1 MPALDQNPLPAPI
14 AARLNE
20 EQRRTV
26 AEAPRARRVA
36 VLADLL
42 KAAETE
48 VRTELAVA
56 TGLPVTTELRIEPST
71 VPILPARLVR
81 DFHIAPLAVADATE
95 KQLHLATS
103 WPPDAVMMDWIA
115 TFTPRKV
122 LWHLAPAE
130 RIGQLILDHYGV
142 GAGSLDDDEESIL
155 PGSPLNGASEVEADE
170 DAAVVRFVSDVIT
183 QAIED
188 GATDIHFEPQEGQLG
203 IRYRVD
209 GLLIPVPVPENLL
222 RYQDAIISRLKIMA
236 RLNISEK
243 RLPQDGRINFRVG
256 GNSLD
261 IRVSTIPTIYAESV
275 SLRLLNQKREAY
287 TMEGLGMSVSDQQ
300 QIKRV
305 LAYPHGI
312 ILVTGPTGSGKS
324 TSLNAF
330 LRQINST
337 DLRIVTVEDPIEYE
351 VPGANQLQVRPE
363 IGLSFASALRHILRQ
378 DPDVIMVGEIRDRE
392 TADIAI
398 RASLTGHL
406 VFSTLHTNDAPGAIT
421 RLVDMGIE
429 PFLTASALELI
440 IAQRLVRRLCPHCTR
455 PAPIH
460 EAKLAEAMAVLGI
473 APSEAAGITTL
484 PSAVGC
490 DRCRKTGFRG
500 RVGLFEI
507 LRPTD
512 ELRDLIVKREPTRA
526 LVQCAREQGMR
537 TLAQS
542 GWNQVRAG
550 LTTLEEVLQVINI
563 SDL

>member
-1 MPALDQNPLPAPI
+1 MQAESALLPATF
-14 AARLNE
+14 AARLTD

-36 VLADLL
+36 LL
-42 KAAETE
+42 GEALRVPESDA
-48 VRTELAVA
+48 RTALAVA
-56 TGLPVTTELRIEPST
+56 TGLPLAADLRVDPAA
-71 VPILPARLVR
+71 VPLLPARLVR
-81 DFHIAPLAVADATE
+81 DFHIAPLEIAGATE
-95 KQLHLATS
+95 TQLHLATP
-103 WPPDAVMMDWIA
+103 WPADEVMTDWIA
-115 TFTPRKV
+115 TFTTRSV
-122 LWHLAPAE
+122 VWHLAPAE

-142 GAGSLDDDEESIL
+142 GAGSLDNEDDSNL
-155 PGSPLNGASEVEADE
+155 PASNLTTGTDVEADE

-256 GNSLD
+256 GNALD

-287 TMEGLGMSVSDQQ
+287 TMEGIGLNAADQE
-300 QIKRV
+300 QIKKV

-363 IGLSFASALRHILRQ
+363 IGLTFASALRHILRQ

-440 IAQRLVRRLCPHCTR
+440 IAQRLVRRLCAHCSH
-455 PAPIH
+455 PAPVNVT
-460 EAKLAEAMAVLGI
+460 KLKDALEILGIDPAEADGLK
-473 APSEAAGITTL
+473 TL
-484 PSAVGC
+484 PAAVGC

-507 LRPTD
+507 LRPTE

-526 LVQCAREQGMR
+526 LVQCARAQGMR

-542 GWNQVRAG
+542 GWLQVRAG
-550 LTTLEEVLQVINI
+550 LTTVEEVLQVINV

>member
-1 MPALDQNPLPAPI
+1 MQAETDMLPASF
-14 AARLNE
+14 ADRLTA
-20 EQRRTV
+20 EQRSAV
-26 AEAPRARRVA
+26 SEAPRARRVI
-36 VLADLL
+36 VLAEALRVPEPE
-42 KAAETE
+42 ARA
-48 VRTELAVA
+48 AVA
-56 TGLPVTTELRIEPST
+56 EAYGLPVTSDLVIDQPA

-81 DFHIAPLAVADATE
+81 DFHVAPLAIAGASE
-95 KQLHLATS
+95 KQLNLATS
-103 WPPDAVMMDWIA
+103 WPPDEVMSDWIA
-115 TFTPRKV
+115 TFTAREV
-122 LWHLAPAE
+122 RWHLAPAE

-142 GAGSLDDDEESIL
+142 GAGSLDDEEVDPNLATSAMTT
-155 PGSPLNGASEVEADE
+155 GADVEADE

-275 SLRLLNQKREAY
+275 SLRLLNQKRVAY
-287 TMEGLGMSVSDQQ
+287 TMEGLGMSEADQQ
-300 QIKRV
+300 QIKKV

-363 IGLSFASALRHILRQ
+363 IGLTFASALRHILRQ

-440 IAQRLVRRLCPHCTR
+440 IAQRLVRRLCSHCAR

-460 EAKLAEAMAVLGI
+460 PVKLKDAMAILGI
-473 APSEAAGITTL
+473 DPSEAIGLTEL
-484 PSAVGC
+484 SSAVGC

-526 LVQCAREQGMR
+526 LVQCAREQGMH

-550 LTTLEEVLQVINI
+550 LTTLEEVLQVINV
-563 SDL
+563 SEL